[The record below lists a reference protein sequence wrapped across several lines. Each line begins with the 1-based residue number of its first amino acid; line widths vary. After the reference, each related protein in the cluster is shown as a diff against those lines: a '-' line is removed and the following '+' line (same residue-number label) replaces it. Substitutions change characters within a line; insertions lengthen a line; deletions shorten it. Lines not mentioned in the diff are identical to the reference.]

1 LLSGLEI
8 LIISEISFVLL
19 KLYIRTQKKYFFE
32 FFKSVNSISKM
43 RDFYM
48 TNLKSK
54 ASIAFATLS
63 LTSLLI
69 AAISPQVNAFGFS
82 DLDIT
87 DRNSAVRKT
96 AREAD
101 PTDRNSAVR
110 ELGREIDIT
119 NQNSEIREL
128 GREIDITNQN
138 SEIRELGRKVD
149 PSEKVDK
156 WIDHRVNNAGE
167 AAGQQVEE
175 IGQTALNFAIQ
186 IAMVIGGLV
195 SFLFVLSI
203 LRGLMKRIVT

>member
-1 LLSGLEI
+1 
-8 LIISEISFVLL
+8 
-19 KLYIRTQKKYFFE
+19 
-32 FFKSVNSISKM
+32 
-43 RDFYM
+43 M
-48 TNLKSK
+48 TNIKSK

-119 NQNSEIREL
+119 H
-128 GREIDITNQN
+128 QN

>member
-1 LLSGLEI
+1 M
-8 LIISEISFVLL
+8 
-19 KLYIRTQKKYFFE
+19 
-32 FFKSVNSISKM
+32 VNI
-43 RDFYM
+43 
-48 TNLKSK
+48 KSK

-63 LTSLLI
+63 LTRLLI

-110 ELGREIDIT
+110 ELGREIDITNQNSEIREFGREIDIT